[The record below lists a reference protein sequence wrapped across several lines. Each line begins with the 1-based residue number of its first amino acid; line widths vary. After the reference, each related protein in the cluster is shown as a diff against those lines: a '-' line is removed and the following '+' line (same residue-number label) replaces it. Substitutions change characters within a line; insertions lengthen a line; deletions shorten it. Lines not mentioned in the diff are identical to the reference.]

1 MSTDKAMV
9 TDAVIEEIARA
20 WASIDGKIGV
30 SLFGNAIQVWAMLN
44 ANAGKH
50 SSVADAAAAFSVEPL
65 MIIEA
70 VNAHYWMF
78 ITGPDDDFTKM
89 QIEHEGE

>member
-1 MSTDKAMV
+1 MSQFFGHD
-9 TDAVIEEIARA
+9 DDSWNHED
-20 WASIDGKIGV
+20 DGKIGV
-30 SLFGNAIQVWAMLN
+30 SLFGNAVQVWAMFN
-44 ANAGKH
+44 ANSGRPTT
-50 SSVADAAAAFSVEPL
+50 VAAASDAFFVSPL

-70 VNAHYWMF
+70 VNAHSWMF

>member
-1 MSTDKAMV
+1 MSNFFGRDDDTWNHED
-9 TDAVIEEIARA
+9 
-20 WASIDGKIGV
+20 DGKIGV
-30 SLFGNAIQVWAMLN
+30 SLFGNAVQVWAIMN
-44 ANAGKH
+44 ANSGRPTTVATA
-50 SSVADAAAAFSVEPL
+50 ADAFFVSPL

-70 VNAHYWMF
+70 IEAHAWMF